1 MGGGALGGGALN
13 SGAVGGGAFGGA
25 AVEADDAELGDDAEA
40 GGLSGWSPEGSGAPF
55 RPRSTFAM
63 YRLLSDLHR
72 LADLILS
79 EAVSWCVRRGD
90 PELPVATLGLRPCLR
105 RLFFMR
111 RELRVLDTLN
121 LLDRKED
128 VAGRSSQTTAWL
140 ERMVSAALDLI
151 SSSFSVE

>member
-1 MGGGALGGGALN
+1 MVIRRCHTRSVLL
-13 SGAVGGGAFGGA
+13 GGA
-25 AVEADDAELGDDAEA
+25 AVEAEDAELGDDAA
-40 GGLSGWSPEGSGAPF
+40 ADGLSEWSPEESSTPC
-55 RPRSTFAM
+55 RPRATLFI
-63 YRLLSDLHR
+63 YRLLPALHC

-79 EAVSWCVRRGD
+79 EAVPWCMHRGD
-90 PELPVATLGLRPCLR
+90 PELPVVTLGLRPCLR

-111 RELRVLDTLN
+111 RELRVFDTLN

-151 SSSFSVE
+151 SFSFSVE